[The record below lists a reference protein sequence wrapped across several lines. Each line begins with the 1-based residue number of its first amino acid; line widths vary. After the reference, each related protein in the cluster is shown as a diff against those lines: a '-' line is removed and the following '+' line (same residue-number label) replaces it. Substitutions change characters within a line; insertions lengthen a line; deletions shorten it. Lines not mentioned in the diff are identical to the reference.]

1 MDWASFGKR
10 LIISIIVCVIITL
23 IATFLVFH
31 VLTLANFFLVLVFL
45 GVILLVFGACSQT
58 PFIEAM
64 ATLRYAVNP
73 QVTRDTARHYSER
86 RDAQTRSGVIILL
99 TGAILLVIGLVG
111 LFILPFLPA

>member
-1 MDWASFGKR
+1 MDWTSFGKR
-10 LIISIIVCVIITL
+10 LTFSIIACFILTL
-23 IATFLVFH
+23 IVTLLIFH

-86 RDAQTRSGVIILL
+86 RDAQASSGVIILV
-99 TGAILLVIGLVG
+99 TGAILLTIGLVG
-111 LFILPFLPA
+111 LFLLSILPT

>member
-10 LIISIIVCVIITL
+10 LTISLIVFIVLTL
-23 IATFLVFH
+23 IATILIFH
-31 VLTLANFFLVLVFL
+31 VLTIANFFLIMVFL

-64 ATLRYAVNP
+64 ATARYAVNP

-86 RDAQTRSGVIILL
+86 REAQASSGVVILV
-99 TGAILLVIGLVG
+99 TGAILISIGLVG
-111 LFILPFLPA
+111 LFILPFLHT